1 MHGYFEA
8 RMRCD
13 MTVGAWPA
21 LRPYS
26 TDHTNRNALVPFS
39 ERHIFEGQGD
49 NPDMS
54 SLSVDHDHRR

>member
-1 MHGYFEA
+1 
-8 RMRCD
+8 

-49 NPDMS
+49 HPDMS